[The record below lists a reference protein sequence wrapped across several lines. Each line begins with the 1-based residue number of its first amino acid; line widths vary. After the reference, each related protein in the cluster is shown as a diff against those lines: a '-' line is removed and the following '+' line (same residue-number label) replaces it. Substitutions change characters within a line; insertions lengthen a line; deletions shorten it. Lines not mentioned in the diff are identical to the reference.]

1 VQWFGIFSFYLVLA
15 RGTGLE
21 VVGGLPEAAFG
32 SSLAVFTNM
41 LPINAFAGFGTQE
54 TGWVLGFGLL
64 GAPREAAL
72 ASGLG
77 AHCVQLVDVCLFGVL
92 GHFALGLLPSARD
105 GRASRS
111 TAG

>member
-1 VQWFGIFSFYLVLA
+1 MTCAVRSRNQP
-15 RGTGLE
+15 
-21 VVGGLPEAAFG
+21 VVTAFG
-32 SSLAVFTNM
+32 SSLAVFTNL

-77 AHCVQLVDVCLFGVL
+77 VHFVQLIDVCLFGIL
-92 GHFALGLLPSARD
+92 GHLALGLLPSARD
-105 GRASRS
+105 EAASRS
-111 TAG
+111 VAR